1 MVIEIL
7 MKIIVIFRQLINLS
21 QLFEPHE
28 VIEFIFPIA
37 LALCSDKVA
46 DVRSS
51 AAHLVSA
58 VLFLLNDFSF
68 SVLRSFMTTGKAFNL
83 LSDT

>member
-1 MVIEIL
+1 MVIIEML
-7 MKIIVIFRQLINLS
+7 MKIIVNFRQLINLS

-51 AAHLVSA
+51 AAHLVSSCF
-58 VLFLLNDFSF
+58 VFIQ
-68 SVLRSFMTTGKAFNL
+68 RCFM
-83 LSDT
+83 LSSLQFYSNWQLSIL